1 MIADSC
7 ANPDCTGGPLSG
19 STRDHWVQIEEVQLV
34 GSMRGEGP
42 VQRRFSAVTC
52 SKRCAAVVLASAA
65 DVDDT
70 MAARESERLDGM
82 FPQPQ

>member
-1 MIADSC
+1 MTHDSC
-7 ANPDCTGGPLSG
+7 ANLDCDQGPLSG
-19 STRDHWVQIEEVQLV
+19 STRDRWVQIEEVQLV

-42 VQRRFSAVTC
+42 VQRRYSAVTC

-65 DVDDT
+65 DVDDVVG
-70 MAARESERLDGM
+70 ARESKRRESL